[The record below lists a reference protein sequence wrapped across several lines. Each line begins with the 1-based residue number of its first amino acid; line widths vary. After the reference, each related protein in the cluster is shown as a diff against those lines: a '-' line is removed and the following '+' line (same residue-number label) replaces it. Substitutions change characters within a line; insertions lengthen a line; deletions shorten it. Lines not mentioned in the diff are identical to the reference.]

1 MMEFTIENSLS
12 GKTKKDWIIVGI
24 YENGEMSSCAK
35 ELDAIAGNIISTAIK
50 AKELSGKISNALL
63 FPCKRILAVGLG
75 KKDRFDLIAYRQA
88 IQSAAQALRKTQAFH
103 ATNCLTELM
112 IKDSDVID
120 QVAETIR
127 IFEDQFYQFRQ
138 FKTQS
143 DQILAPLSQITLIVP
158 SQATQLAKKGLINGQ
173 AIARGITLTKN
184 LANLPSNICTPD
196 YLASQAQQLAK
207 KNNIKIKIFKEK
219 DILKLK
225 MNGLLTVAKGSIEP
239 PRFIVL
245 NYENAPKKKTKPIIL
260 VGKGITFD
268 SGGISLKHSLGM
280 ENMKYDMCGA
290 ASVLGT
296 LQAVAEMKLP
306 INVMGLIPTCENLPS
321 GQACKPGDII
331 TTMSGITVEIFN
343 TDAEGRLILCDAL
356 HYAKQFNPEYV
367 IDIAT
372 LTGAC
377 LATFGH
383 VATALFSNSDAL
395 TQKILAAAEKS
406 GDRAWPMPLWDDY
419 DKQIKGQLA
428 DLVNIG
434 GPTAGSITA
443 AKFLSNFTKT
453 YNWAHLD
460 IAGTAHTKNKC
471 ATGRPVPLLTKFLQ
485 QYILEK

>member
-12 GKTKKDWIIVGI
+12 GKTKKDWAIVGV

-35 ELDAIAGNIISTAIK
+35 ELDAITNNVISTAVT
-50 AKELSGKISNALL
+50 AKELSGKIATTLL
-63 FPCKRILAVGLG
+63 FPCRRILTVGLG

-88 IQSAAQALRKTQAFH
+88 IQGTAQALRKTQALH
-103 ATNCLTELM
+103 AINCLTKLM
-112 IKDSDVID
+112 IKDSDIID
-120 QVAETIR
+120 QIAETIR
-127 IFEDQFYQFRQ
+127 IFEDEFYQFSQ

-143 DQILAPLSQITLIVP
+143 DETPAPLRKITLIVP
-158 SQATQLAKKGLINGQ
+158 SNTIQLAKKGLINGQ

-219 DILKLK
+219 HILKLK
-225 MNGLLTVAKGSIEP
+225 MNGLLAVAKGSVEP

-268 SGGISLKHSLGM
+268 SGGISLKPSLNM

-296 LQAVAEMKLP
+296 FQAIAEMKLP
-306 INVMGLIPTCENLPS
+306 INLMGLIPTCENLPS

-377 LATFGH
+377 LITFGH
-383 VATALFSNSDAL
+383 VASALFASSDVL
-395 TQKILAAAEKS
+395 TQKLLTAAENS
-406 GDRAWPMPLWDDY
+406 GDRAWSMPLWDDY

-443 AKFLSNFTKT
+443 AKFLSHFTKT

-460 IAGTAHTKNKC
+460 IAGTAYTKNKY

-485 QYILEK
+485 QYVLEK

>member
-1 MMEFTIENSLS
+1 MEFTIKNGLS
-12 GKTKKDWIIVGI
+12 GKTQKDWVIVGI
-24 YENGEMSSCAK
+24 YESGEMSICAK
-35 ELDAIAGNIISTAIK
+35 KLDAIAGNVISIAIK
-50 AKELSGKISNALL
+50 AKELSGKISSTLL
-63 FPCKRILAVGLG
+63 FPCQHILAVGLG
-75 KKDRFDLIAYRQA
+75 KKDHFDLIAYRQA
-88 IQSAAQALRKTQAFH
+88 IKSTAQALRKTQALH
-103 ATNCLTELM
+103 AFNCLTELT
-112 IKDSDVID
+112 IKKSNIID
-120 QVAETIR
+120 QVAEAIR

-138 FKTQS
+138 FKTQK
-143 DQILAPLSQITLIVP
+143 DEAPILLNKITMVVP
-158 SQATQLAKKGLINGQ
+158 SEKMQLAQRGLINGQ

-196 YLASQAQQLAK
+196 YLANQAQQLAK
-207 KNNIKIKIFKEK
+207 KNNIKIKILKEK

-225 MNGLLTVAKGSIEP
+225 MNGLLTVAKGSVEP

-245 NYENAPKKKTKPIIL
+245 NYQNSPEKKAKPIVL

-268 SGGISLKHSLGM
+268 SGGISLKPSLNM

-296 LQAVAEMKLP
+296 FQAVMEMALP
-306 INVMGLIPTCENLPS
+306 INLVGLIPTCENLPS

-356 HYAKQFNPEYV
+356 HYAKQFNPQCV

-377 LATFGH
+377 LITFGH
-383 VATALFSNSDAL
+383 VASALFASCDTLAQKLL
-395 TQKILAAAEKS
+395 TAAEKS
-406 GDRAWPMPLWDDY
+406 GDRTWHMPLWDDY

-443 AKFLSNFTKT
+443 AKFLSHFTKT

-460 IAGTAHTKNKC
+460 IAGVAYTKNKS
-471 ATGRPVPLLTKFLQ
+471 ATGRPVPLLTQFLQ
-485 QYILEK
+485 QYALEK